1 MRIVYA
7 LKGSTEGEIKD
18 LRRGNIRT
26 AHSTHPLETSRLP
39 QRPLEFT
46 YAECTQRTP
55 PDVLF
60 VFWAGMST
68 HDETSEGAA
77 GTTLR
82 GQRGNLFVF
91 LGRVLLV
98 RDGGD
103 SCLSHSTQ
111 TFCDL

>member
-26 AHSTHPLETSRLP
+26 AQSTHTHRDSRLP
-39 QRPLEFT
+39 QRPLEFM

-60 VFWAGMST
+60 VIWAGMST

-82 GQRGNLFVF
+82 GQRGKPFCISGQSFV
-91 LGRVLLV
+91 G
-98 RDGGD
+98 
-103 SCLSHSTQ
+103 S
-111 TFCDL
+111 